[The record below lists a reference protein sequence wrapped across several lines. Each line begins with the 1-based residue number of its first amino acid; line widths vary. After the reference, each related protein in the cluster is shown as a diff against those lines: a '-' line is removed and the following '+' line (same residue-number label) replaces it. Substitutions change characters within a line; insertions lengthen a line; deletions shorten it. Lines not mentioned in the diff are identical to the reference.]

1 VAAATGPTRF
11 GRPLREFLAT
21 EAAGGTVLLLAA
33 FAALVWANSPWSA
46 AYESFFAT
54 EIVIGVGRWSIEMHL
69 EEWINDAA
77 MTLFFLVVGLE
88 IKREL
93 VHGELRDIKAAAVP
107 LIGAAGG
114 MLVPALIYTA
124 FNAGHPGA
132 NGWGVPVATDIA
144 FAVGVLAILGR
155 RAPAGLKLLLLT
167 LAVAD
172 DVGGIVVIA
181 VAYATDLQL
190 EYLAVA
196 ALALGATVYARK
208 IKLPWLVLPLA
219 VIAWLAT
226 RASGIHAT
234 IAGVVLAMLTPAHPE
249 NPGDVTREWADEL
262 DREPTVDELKQLWY
276 LAGSALSPV
285 ERIEHRLHPWTS
297 FLIAPLFAL
306 ANVGVDLGDVSFDAP
321 GATRIALGAGV
332 GLVVGKLL
340 GVTTAMFLA
349 VKTGVGRLP
358 GDVRWPHIVG
368 GGFVAGIGFT
378 VSLFIGG
385 IAFDDQ
391 AMRDVAT
398 ISVLI
403 GSVVA
408 AILASIWLS
417 LVSRTSPG
425 DEEPAALADESV
437 PAPAGDRSLVL
448 E

>member
-1 VAAATGPTRF
+1 VGVATGPTRF

-33 FAALVWANSPWSA
+33 FAALIWANSPWSA
-46 AYESFFAT
+46 SYESFFAT
-54 EIVIGVGRWSIEMHL
+54 EIVIGIGSWSIDMHL
-69 EEWINDAA
+69 HEWINDAA

-93 VHGELRDIKAAAVP
+93 VHGELRDIRAAAVP
-107 LIGAAGG
+107 LIGAVGG
-114 MLVPALIYTA
+114 MLVPALIYAA

-132 NGWGVPVATDIA
+132 SGWGVPVATDIA
-144 FAVGVLAILGR
+144 FAVGVLAILGK

-190 EYLAVA
+190 QWLAVA
-196 ALALGATVYARK
+196 ALALGLTVVARK
-208 IKLPWLVLPLA
+208 MKMPWLVLPLA
-219 VIAWLAT
+219 IAAWLAT
-226 RASGIHAT
+226 DASGIHAT

-249 NPGDVTREWADEL
+249 NPADVTREWADEL

-306 ANVGVDLGDVSFDAP
+306 ANVGVHFDDVSFDAP
-321 GATRIALGAGV
+321 GATRIALGAGI
-332 GLVVGKLL
+332 GLVIGKLV
-340 GVTTAMFLA
+340 GVTIAMFLA

-378 VSLFIGG
+378 VSLFISG
-385 IAFDDQ
+385 IAFDDP

-398 ISVLI
+398 IAVLVGSVL
-403 GSVVA
+403 SAVLA
-408 AILASIWLS
+408 AVWLS
-417 LVSRTSPG
+417 LVERRR
-425 DEEPAALADESV
+425 PATVSELDLTDAA
-437 PAPAGDRSLVL
+437 
-448 E
+448 

>member
-1 VAAATGPTRF
+1 
-11 GRPLREFLAT
+11 
-21 EAAGGTVLLLAA
+21 
-33 FAALVWANSPWSA
+33 
-46 AYESFFAT
+46 
-54 EIVIGVGRWSIEMHL
+54 
-69 EEWINDAA
+69 

-93 VHGELRDIKAAAVP
+93 VHGELRDIRAAAVP

-114 MLVPALIYTA
+114 MLVPALIYSA
-124 FNAGHPGA
+124 LNAGHPGSS
-132 NGWGVPVATDIA
+132 GWGVPVATDIA

-181 VAYATDLQL
+181 VAYATDLRLQWL
-190 EYLAVA
+190 GLA
-196 ALALGATVYARK
+196 ALALGATVLARR
-208 IKLPWLVLPLA
+208 LRAPWLVLPLA
-219 VIAWLAT
+219 VLAWFAT

-285 ERIEHRLHPWTS
+285 ERIEHRLHRWTS
-297 FLIAPLFAL
+297 FVVAPLFAL
-306 ANVGVDLGDVSFDAP
+306 ANVGVHLGDVSFDAP
-321 GATRIALGAGV
+321 GATRIALGAGI
-332 GLVVGKLL
+332 GLVLGKLL
-340 GVTTAMFLA
+340 GVTSAMFLA
-349 VKTGVGRLP
+349 VKSGVGRLP
-358 GDVRWPHIVG
+358 SDVRWSHVIG

-385 IAFDDQ
+385 IAFDDP

-398 ISVLI
+398 VSVLA
-403 GSVVA
+403 GSAVA
-408 AILASIWLS
+408 AALGCVWLTR
-417 LVSRTSPG
+417 VSQ
-425 DEEPAALADESV
+425 
-437 PAPAGDRSLVL
+437 PAGSA
-448 E
+448 

>member
-1 VAAATGPTRF
+1 VGVATGPTRF

-54 EIVIGVGRWSIEMHL
+54 EIVVGIGRWSIDMHL

-93 VHGELRDIKAAAVP
+93 VHGELRDIRAAAVP

-114 MLVPALIYTA
+114 MLVPALIYAA

-132 NGWGVPVATDIA
+132 SGWGVPVATDIA

-190 EYLAVA
+190 QWLAVA
-196 ALALGATVYARK
+196 GLALGLTVVARR
-208 IKLPWLVLPLA
+208 LRAPWLVLPLA

-226 RASGIHAT
+226 DASGIHAT

-249 NPGDVTREWADEL
+249 SPADVTREWADEL
-262 DREPTVDELKQLWY
+262 DREPTVDELKQLWC

-306 ANVGVDLGDVSFDAP
+306 ANVGVHFDDVSFDAP
-321 GATRIALGAGV
+321 GATRIALGAGI
-332 GLVVGKLL
+332 GLVIGKLV
-340 GVTTAMFLA
+340 GVTIAMFLA
-349 VKTGVGRLP
+349 VKSGVGRLP
-358 GDVRWPHIVG
+358 GDVRWPHVVG

-378 VSLFIGG
+378 VSLFISG
-385 IAFDDQ
+385 IAFDDP

-398 ISVLI
+398 IAVLV
-403 GSVVA
+403 GSVISAVLA
-408 AILASIWLS
+408 AVWLS
-417 LVSRTSPG
+417 LVERRRPSVSDP
-425 DEEPAALADESV
+425 ELLEAA
-437 PAPAGDRSLVL
+437 
-448 E
+448 